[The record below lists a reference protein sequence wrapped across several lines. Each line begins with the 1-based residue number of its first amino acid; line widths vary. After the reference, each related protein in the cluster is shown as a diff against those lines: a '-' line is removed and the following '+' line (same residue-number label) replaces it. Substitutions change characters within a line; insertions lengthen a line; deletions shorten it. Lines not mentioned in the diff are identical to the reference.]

1 LRIKNKKS
9 EELIVRY
16 FLGILGIILFV
27 GLVFGSIYFSLFEPN
42 MNILLVGIVVAVL
55 LLMVFM
61 VMKKRRNRF

>member
-1 LRIKNKKS
+1 M
-9 EELIVRY
+9 
-16 FLGILGIILFV
+16 FV
-27 GLVFGSIYFSLFEPN
+27 GLAFGSIYFSLFEPN